1 MNNSEETVTCNREKA
16 LKRKQREPVYEVY
29 GAGGRS
35 IRVYPYKCVIYSGV
49 TAGSLSINN
58 AAGSEMTIY
67 YKDVVGIRYKRS
79 GAAIG
84 YLRFETA
91 SGVEELL
98 KLIEGTDPDDV
109 FCIGGAEIYRLL
121 LPYCDK
127 ALITRIDHVY
137 DADAFLP
144 DLDEDPAWKLV
155 EESDE
160 QVFFDLTYHFCTYQ
174 NTAV

>member
-1 MNNSEETVTCNREKA
+1 MQLIAAADARWGIGKDGKLLV
-16 LKRKQREPVYEVY
+16 
-29 GAGGRS
+29 S
-35 IRVYPYKCVIYSGV
+35 IPADMKNFKTV
-49 TAGSLSINN
+49 TAGKTVIMGRKTQESLPGKRPLAGRRNIILTRQADY
-58 AAGSEMTIY
+58 AAEG
-67 YKDVVGIRYKRS
+67 
-79 GAAIG
+79 
-84 YLRFETA
+84 FETA

-144 DLDEDPAWKLV
+144 DLDEDSAWKLV